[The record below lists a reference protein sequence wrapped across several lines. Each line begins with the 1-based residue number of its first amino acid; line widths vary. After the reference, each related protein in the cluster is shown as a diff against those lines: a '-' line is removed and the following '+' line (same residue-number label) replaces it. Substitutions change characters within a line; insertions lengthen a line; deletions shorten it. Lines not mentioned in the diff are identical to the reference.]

1 MVQTLWL
8 RNRSIKLAEP
18 SACCVLLLPL
28 YWVGWKLFFGLCV
41 GLRHVM
47 EFFLKVCGAIV
58 VGLPEESVS
67 GKPDADSQA
76 FLKPFETNNEAS
88 VSADTQCLKF

>member
-1 MVQTLWL
+1 
-8 RNRSIKLAEP
+8 
-18 SACCVLLLPL
+18 
-28 YWVGWKLFFGLCV
+28 
-41 GLRHVM
+41 M